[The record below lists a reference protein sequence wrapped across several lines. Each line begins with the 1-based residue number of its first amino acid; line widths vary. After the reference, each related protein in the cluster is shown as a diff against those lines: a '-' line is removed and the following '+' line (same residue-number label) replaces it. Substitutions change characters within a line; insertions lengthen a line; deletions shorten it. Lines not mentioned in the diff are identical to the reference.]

1 MDIITFNDQFNIFYK
16 QFKSII
22 LKDRRQKL
30 DIFDKINCRYKK
42 YDIMIKFINLLYVI
56 FKYFINKF

>member
-1 MDIITFNDQFNIFYK
+1 MDIITFNNKFNIFYK

-22 LKDRRQKL
+22 LKDHRQKL

-42 YDIMIKFINLLYVI
+42 YDIMIKFINLL
-56 FKYFINKF
+56 